1 MSTVRDLVDIVAKVR
16 QKENVKLRWPVRSV
30 TLRAPTEEV
39 EAALRPLRHV
49 LLEMANV
56 KDVHILTGDAPY
68 TEMELALM
76 PDPQAIGK
84 AYKAW
89 WSKIATM
96 LEMRTAAEVQKELQD
111 HGEYR
116 MGIEGQ
122 IIKILPNM
130 VRIEH
135 RLPQGVV
142 RVETPYGELF
152 IDLRVTDEIRAEGM
166 AREVVRR
173 VQQMRKD
180 VDLKVEDY
188 IRTTIQ
194 VPEGLVALLEP
205 WREYVAGESRSR
217 NLTIGTGDVDE
228 EYIVEWPNVDGATLL
243 IGITPLHI
251 REALDAFSRVPGIT
265 ERKAMA

>member
-56 KDVHILTGDAPY
+56 KELHVLPAEGAFA
-68 TEMELALM
+68 EMELALL

-96 LEMRTAAEVQKELQD
+96 LEMRTAVEVQRELQEK
-111 HGEYR
+111 GEYR

-130 VRIEH
+130 VRIDH

-152 IDLRVTDEIRAEGM
+152 IDLRVTEEVRAEGM

-180 VDLKVEDY
+180 VDLDVEDY
-188 IRTTIQ
+188 VRTTIQ
-194 VPEGLVALLEP
+194 VPESLVALLEP
-205 WREYVAGESRSR
+205 WREYIAGESRTR
-217 NLTIGTGDVDE
+217 TLVIGTGDVDE
-228 EYIVEWPNVDGATLL
+228 AYIV
-243 IGITPLHI
+243 
-251 REALDAFSRVPGIT
+251 
-265 ERKAMA
+265 